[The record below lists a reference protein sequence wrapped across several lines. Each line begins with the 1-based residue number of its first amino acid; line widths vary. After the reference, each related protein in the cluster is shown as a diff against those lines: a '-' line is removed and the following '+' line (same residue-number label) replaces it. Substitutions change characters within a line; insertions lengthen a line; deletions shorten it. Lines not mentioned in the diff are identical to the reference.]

1 MARRIRK
8 LLATSA
14 IMVATMSAAT
24 LAVSPAL
31 ASPSDDLATL
41 LKDHWAWSL
50 SENPI
55 MASSMGVAGYEGKI
69 SEVSLAAAD
78 KSAKAAQ
85 NFLNRLNAIPM
96 DQLTPAERTNALI
109 LKRALSDQI
118 EANSYPQRVM
128 LFTTY
133 YGWHQG
139 FAGLGDNSP
148 LRTKTDYQSYLDRIA
163 QYPQYNDEALK
174 ITQMAVNQGQVLPC
188 EVLGNS
194 AKGIIGVV
202 KDDPTQS
209 RFYSPF
215 LKAKPADI
223 SPAEWTAMQTRAKA
237 LITGSINPAYKK
249 HHDFFTNVYLKKCA
263 KAPAIT
269 ALPGGKDYYAFRI
282 RQETTTDLTADQ
294 IHQIGLDEVK
304 RIRSEM
310 EEVAKK
316 AGFTSR
322 EAFIADLRT
331 NPQYYAKTPDE
342 LMRYAAR
349 EAKRIDGLMPTLF
362 GKLPRLPYGIKEI
375 PAEIAEGTTTAY
387 YNPGSPQSGIAG
399 NYYVN
404 TSKLDQRPLYELPAL
419 TAHEAVPGHHNQI
432 ALQQELDIPEFR
444 QNIGFTAFTEG
455 WGLYSERLGIEMGLY
470 DTPAKDMGRLSYEMW
485 RACRLVVDTGI
496 HSKGWTKAQAIQ
508 FMKDNSALSDA
519 NIEAEVNRYISWP
532 GQALGYKIG
541 EIKIRELR
549 ALAEKE
555 LGPKFNLSAFHDT
568 VLGQGAVPLDVLE
581 IQVKD
586 WIAKVKSQA

>member
-1 MARRIRK
+1 MTWRTWK
-8 LLATSA
+8 LFATTAAILSA
-14 IMVATMSAAT
+14 
-24 LAVSPAL
+24 SPAL
-31 ASPSDDLATL
+31 ASPSDDLTAL
-41 LKDHWAWSL
+41 LKDHWTWSL
-50 SENPI
+50 SENPT
-55 MASSMGVAGYEGKI
+55 MASSMGVPGYEGKI
-69 SEVSLAAAD
+69 GDPSLAAAD

-85 NFLNRLNAIPM
+85 GFLDRLNAIPM
-96 DQLTPAERTNALI
+96 DQLNAAERTNALI
-109 LKRALSDQI
+109 LKRALSDQV
-118 EANSYPQRVM
+118 EGNRYPQRAM

-148 LRTKTDYQSYLDRIA
+148 LRNKADYQSYLDRIA
-163 QYPQYNDEALK
+163 QYPKYNDEALK

-202 KDDPTQS
+202 KQDPAQS

-215 LKAKPADI
+215 LNAKPVDI
-223 SPAEWTAMQTRAKA
+223 SPAEWTAMQTRAKT
-237 LITGSINPAYKK
+237 LITTAINPAYAK
-249 HHDFFTNVYLKKCA
+249 HHTFFTDVYLKKCA
-263 KAPAIT
+263 KSPAIT
-269 ALPGGKDYYAFRI
+269 DLPGGKDYYAFRI
-282 RQETTTDLTADQ
+282 RQETTTNLTADQ
-294 IHQIGLDEVK
+294 IHKIGLDEVK

-310 EEVAKK
+310 EEVSKK
-316 AGFTSR
+316 AGFASR

-331 NPQYYAKTPDE
+331 NPAYYAKTPEE

-362 GKLPRLPYGIKEI
+362 HKLPRLPYGIKEI

-419 TAHEAVPGHHNQI
+419 TAHESVPGHHNQI

-455 WGLYSERLGIEMGLY
+455 WGLYSERLGIQMGLY

-549 ALAEKE
+549 SLAEKE
-555 LGPKFNLSAFHDT
+555 LGAKFDLAAFHDT

-581 IQVKD
+581 MQVKN
-586 WIAKVKSQA
+586 WIATVKAAQ